1 MLKVSLDYATEQ
13 RSPTFTFL
21 AQSFQV
27 ELAVMQGRA
36 HEVYQWAEQAYAS
49 LRLAPMHTFYI
60 PELTIPKV
68 LLAAGTRR
76 AAVRRPQTAFDEY
89 TSMPSQRTMCGS

>member
-1 MLKVSLDYATEQ
+1 MQLQQ
-13 RSPTFTFL
+13 RSPTFTLL

-36 HEVYQWAEQAYAS
+36 HEVTHWAEQAYAN
-49 LRLAPMHTFYI
+49 LHLAPMHTFYI

-68 LLAAGTRR
+68 LLAVGTSSDRKMGRR
-76 AAVRRPQTAFDEY
+76 L
-89 TSMPSQRTMCGS
+89 S